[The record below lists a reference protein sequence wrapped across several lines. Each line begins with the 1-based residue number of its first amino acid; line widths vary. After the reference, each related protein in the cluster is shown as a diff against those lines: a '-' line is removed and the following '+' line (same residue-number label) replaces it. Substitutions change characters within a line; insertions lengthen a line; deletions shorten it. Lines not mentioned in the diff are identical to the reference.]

1 MVKIKKCYE
10 DFVEMKRKQNKS
22 IILRLVVL
30 AFCVYSIITL
40 TNLWVNLNEKQKEL
54 ELYKVELNQRIN
66 DVDELKELLNSDSN
80 TELIEKAA
88 RERLGYVYSNEQIF
102 IDISG
107 N

>member
-1 MVKIKKCYE
+1 
-10 DFVEMKRKQNKS
+10 MKRKHNKS

-40 TNLWVNLNEKQKEL
+40 TNLWISLNEKQNELQLYKL
-54 ELYKVELNQRIN
+54 ELQQRVN
-66 DVDELKELLNSDSN
+66 DVEELKNMLDSDSN
-80 TELIEKAA
+80 TQLIEKAA
-88 RERLGYVYSNEQIF
+88 RERLGYVYSDEQIF

>member
-1 MVKIKKCYE
+1 
-10 DFVEMKRKQNKS
+10 MKRKQNKS
-22 IILRLVVL
+22 IFLRLIVL

-40 TNLWVNLNEKQKEL
+40 TNLWINLNEKQKEL
-54 ELYKVELNQRIN
+54 ELYKAELNQRIN
-66 DVDELKELLNSDSN
+66 DVEELKELLSSDSN

>member
-1 MVKIKKCYE
+1 
-10 DFVEMKRKQNKS
+10 MKRRQNKS
-22 IILRLVVL
+22 IILRLIVLVFCAYFVVTL
-30 AFCVYSIITL
+30 AGL
-40 TNLWVNLNEKQKEL
+40 WNNLREKQQEL
-54 ELYKVELNQRIN
+54 ATLKLEYDQRVN
-66 DVDELKELLNSDSN
+66 DVEELKALLSAESD

>member
-1 MVKIKKCYE
+1 
-10 DFVEMKRKQNKS
+10 MKRKQNKS